1 MRTMDEKSVISKI
14 NLIFKGNGFIKKG
27 NTWRKNEKDVAIV
40 IALQKSRYSNSFTF
54 EIGICVDQSRDIA
67 KLKYYTCGISFRLNK
82 TPGFDEV
89 NIDKALDLDSDS
101 ELFFLDMVAFLEKDG
116 VNLIDRFFDFS
127 YLKSLY
133 NDNFFKDKMI
143 DNVSESILSA

>member
-1 MRTMDEKSVISKI
+1 MISKI

-67 KLKYYTCGISFRLNK
+67 KLKYYACGISFRLNK
-82 TPGFDEV
+82 IPGFDEV
-89 NIDKALDLDSDS
+89 NIDKALDLDSDN